1 MTTEEIK
8 TEACKRYRIIDESD
22 FDDTYM
28 SYYEYVSEQEAAREL
43 FFEGAIFVNDNLK
56 NQQP

>member
-1 MTTEEIK
+1 MTIEEIK
-8 TEACKRYRIIDESD
+8 IEACKRYRIIDESD
-22 FDDTYM
+22 FDDTSM
-28 SYYEYVSEQEAAREL
+28 SYDEYVSEQEAAREL